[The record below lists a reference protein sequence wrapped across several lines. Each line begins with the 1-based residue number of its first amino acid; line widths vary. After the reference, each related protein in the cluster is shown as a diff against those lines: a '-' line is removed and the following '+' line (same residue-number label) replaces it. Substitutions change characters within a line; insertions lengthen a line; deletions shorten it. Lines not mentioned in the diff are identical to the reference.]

1 MAGYI
6 NKNLQPGEVVEYQ
19 GRVTRLVLLPT
30 VFMVAVAIA
39 ALVLLHSASNSGFM
53 NALRA
58 VAIIALV
65 LYALRLI
72 FRYLRVRKAEY
83 AVTDRRI
90 IGKYGLIR
98 REAVDILMTQ
108 ISGVQLQQ
116 GFFARIFRYGALD
129 VQAAGAHQELEYLKK
144 PLKFRAAIYSRLENS
159 RLLMGTAAYTLD
171 VRVMPNGA
179 TPVAAAAA
187 PASASVAPPPAP
199 IAAAPAPA
207 PIAAAPAP
215 APIAAAPAPAPI
227 AAAPAPIA
235 AAPAPAPASLPPA
248 PAAIP
253 PAMAPSPPFTPA
265 ATPAPVTA
273 PGPAAA
279 APAPARRRVG
289 IPNLPPN
296 TPAHWAPD
304 PFGKSALRYWDGSTW
319 TEHVSQHQPVS

>member
-1 MAGYI
+1 
-6 NKNLQPGEVVEYQ
+6 
-19 GRVTRLVLLPT
+19 
-30 VFMVAVAIA
+30 
-39 ALVLLHSASNSGFM
+39 M

-129 VQAAGAHQELEYLKK
+129 VQAAGAHQELDYLKK
-144 PLKFRAAIYSRLENS
+144 PLKFRAAIYSRLEDS

-171 VRVMPNGA
+171 VRAMPNGA
-179 TPVAAAAA
+179 TPVAAAPA

-199 IAAAPAPA
+199 IAAAPAPIAAASAPA

-215 APIAAAPAPAPI
+215 APIAAAPAPA
-227 AAAPAPIA
+227 
-235 AAPAPAPASLPPA
+235 SLPPA

-253 PAMAPSPPFTPA
+253 PPLASAPGSPPFTPA
-265 ATPAPVTA
+265 ATPAPVAA
-273 PGPAAA
+273 PGPAPP